1 MLKCIF
7 FPKKNKENFVG
18 EKKKRDFTTK
28 SIMNIILE
36 NEIIY

>member
-18 EKKKRDFTTK
+18 EKKKRNFATK
-28 SIMNIILE
+28 SIMNIREL
-36 NEIIY
+36 NNLLT